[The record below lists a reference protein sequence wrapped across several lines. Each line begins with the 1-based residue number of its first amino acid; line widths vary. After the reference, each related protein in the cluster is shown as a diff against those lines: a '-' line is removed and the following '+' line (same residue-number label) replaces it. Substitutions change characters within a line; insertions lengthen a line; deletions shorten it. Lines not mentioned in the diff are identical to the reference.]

1 MFLVGLQSDR
11 ERGVWSRQ
19 RLENQIRMLAGSVRG
34 YWFDGCAAASEAD
47 TRSTEL
53 FLLECEVYNLCE
65 YGDEEII
72 RAEAARN

>member
-1 MFLVGLQSDR
+1 
-11 ERGVWSRQ
+11 
-19 RLENQIRMLAGSVRG
+19 MLAGSVRG